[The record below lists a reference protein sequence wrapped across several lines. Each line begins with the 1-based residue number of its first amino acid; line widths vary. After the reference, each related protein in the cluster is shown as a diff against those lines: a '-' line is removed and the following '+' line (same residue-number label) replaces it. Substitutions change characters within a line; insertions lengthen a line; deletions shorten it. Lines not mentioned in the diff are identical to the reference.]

1 MRHNFRIPAAAAAVA
16 LGLAMAG
23 CGGDEGPT
31 TPSPASPAP
40 APVAASGAALGGE
53 EAAGPF
59 QVTLTTEP
67 AEPKVGDTLFRARVT
82 RDGSPVTG
90 ADITLGLSMPSMNM
104 GGPEATL
111 KASASGGPGTYEGT
125 ANLSM
130 GGEYQANVAVGAGG
144 ETGSAT
150 YTFMA
155 MQ

>member
-31 TPSPASPAP
+31 TPTPASPAP
-40 APVAASGAALGGE
+40 VAVTGAALGAD

-59 QVTLTTEP
+59 HVTLTSEP

-82 RDGSPVTG
+82 RDGSPIAG
-90 ADITLGLSMPSMNM
+90 ADVTLSLSMPSMSM
-104 GGPEATL
+104 GGPEAKL
-111 KASASGGPGTYEGT
+111 NASDSGGPGTYEGT

-130 GGEYQANVAVGAGG
+130 GGEYQANLAVESGG